1 MKKIYLHVVNG
12 FAEIKSRI
20 RNVLS
25 GEEGMGTVEVI
36 LIILVLIGLVI
47 IFKNCFTLPCA
58 NHTFENNEAVR
69 QHIRKGESCAERLY
83 YGLSFPGYGNSSF
96 PAAHRHRRACIMHTI
111 RTINAG
117 M

>member
-47 IFKNCFTLPCA
+47 IFKNQLTSL
-58 NHTFENNEAVR
+58 V
-69 QHIRKGESCAERLY
+69 Q
-83 YGLSFPGYGNSSF
+83 
-96 PAAHRHRRACIMHTI
+96 TI
-111 RTINAG
+111 FSK
-117 M
+117 